1 MCQIHCKFT
10 VKRKG
15 GTSELERQLT
25 FFREVA
31 YLSAKMQLFR
41 ARKRQA
47 TPAIVQ
53 ATFITR
59 ENPLEQAL
67 FGEKQLIILENDSSA
82 RPQTVR
88 KSLTSGCV
96 DPLLDPS

>member
-1 MCQIHCKFT
+1 MRFTKFVCRNHYKFT

-25 FFREVA
+25 FFQEFA
-31 YLSAKMQLFR
+31 PLPCNLKLFR
-41 ARKRQA
+41 ARRRQA

-59 ENPLEQAL
+59 ENPIEQAL
-67 FGEKQLIILENDSSA
+67 FGELDIDIDIRYQILD
-82 RPQTVR
+82 
-88 KSLTSGCV
+88 
-96 DPLLDPS
+96 